1 LGYNTKKNVP
11 RKGGKMNAKLIGIIV
26 LLALLVVLAIQNYQ
40 PLTLKFLFWALETSV
55 VLVLLVSFL
64 IGALVGGLV
73 LWIGRGKKEE
83 LPPISEEKTKP

>member
-1 LGYNTKKNVP
+1 
-11 RKGGKMNAKLIGIIV
+11 MNAKFIGIVV

-40 PLTLKFLFWALETSV
+40 PLTLKFLFWAFETSV

-73 LWIGRGKKEE
+73 LWIGRGKKKE
-83 LPPISEEKTKP
+83 LSPRSAEEKEL